1 MARSKRTKWQ
11 LNKGLQHVL
20 EPPVREMLER
30 PFELRGCWN
39 REVFATPR
47 PITLELGCGR
57 GDYTFELARRHPGR
71 NFVGVDIKGH
81 RFWHGARAVA
91 DAGLSNA
98 AFLRARIELVEQYF
112 APGEVDQ
119 IWLTF
124 SDPQPRDGKG
134 TRRITSPYYLERYAR
149 ILAGRGP
156 VHVKSDSRLLYE
168 RTLSGAREA
177 GHEVALSSEDLHAD
191 LAGPWQA
198 TVDPALRDELAILTH
213 YERRW
218 IAEGRA
224 IFYLR
229 LLLARPGPPAPGRR
243 TG

>member
-1 MARSKRTKWQ
+1 MARSKRTKWE

-30 PFELRGCWN
+30 PFELRGLWN
-39 REVFATPR
+39 REVFGAPR

-57 GDYTFELARRHPGR
+57 GDYTFELARRNPER

-98 AFLRARIELVEQYF
+98 AFLRARVEFVEQYF

-124 SDPQPRDGKG
+124 SDPRPRDGKG

-168 RTLSGAREA
+168 RTLQGAREA

-191 LAGPWQA
+191 LRGRLAE
-198 TVDPALRDELAILTH
+198 TVDPALRAELAILTH

-218 IAEGRA
+218 IAEGRP
-224 IFYLR
+224 IHYLQLR
-229 LLLARPGPPAPGRR
+229 LAPQPAE
-243 TG
+243 